1 MDASTQKTARACSN
15 VFGFILSLFFSAAL
29 VAAGLAMIYLLTPRT
44 VADVQTIEQ
53 AYVTDGAAYEA
64 LAPGQDVVV
73 TGTPEGNAA
82 VGPDNMVAYF
92 VDRLEAKRMSDET
105 DWIWVREAE
114 EIPPITMRVGW
125 GTVTLVSMAEGYA
138 RVGGDLY
145 ETVEQGGGSR
155 RFTYVYKGQSLR
167 EGARRTT
174 GLRNGDLVTVVG
186 KKTATGEIEGRWYF
200 GGDQTALHKSAAKS
214 ALIVRII
221 GHVLVIIGA
230 SMGVWTLIGLFR
242 R

>member
-1 MDASTQKTARACSN
+1 MDVSTQKTVRTCSN
-15 VFGFILSLFFSAAL
+15 VFGTILSFFFSAAL

-44 VADVQTIEQ
+44 VGDVQTIER
-53 AYVTDGAAYEA
+53 AYVTDGAAYET

-82 VGPDNMVAYF
+82 VGPDNTVAYF
-92 VDRLEAKRMSDET
+92 VDRLKAKRMGDDT
-105 DWIWVREAE
+105 DWSWVREAE
-114 EIPPITMRVGW
+114 EIPPITLRVGW
-125 GTVTLVSMAEGYA
+125 GTVTLVGAEEYA

-155 RFTYVYKGQSLR
+155 RFTYVYKGQRLR
-167 EGARRTT
+167 EGAIRTT

-186 KKTATGEIEGRWYF
+186 KKTAAGEIGVWWYF
-200 GGDQTALHKSAAKS
+200 GGDQTALHESAAKS
-214 ALIVRII
+214 AQIVRIV
-221 GHVLVIIGA
+221 GYVLVIIGA
-230 SMGVWTLIGLFR
+230 CMGVWTLIGLFR